1 MQSYLILAN
10 GQVFRGQSIGC
21 PGTTIG
27 EVVFATGM
35 VGFEETLTDPSYYG
49 QIITQTY
56 PLIGNYGMNSEDV
69 ESGKIWAKGYIVREA
84 CKTPSNF
91 RSEETLDAFLKKN
104 GIIGIEG
111 VDTRS
116 LTRTLRESG
125 VMNGAI
131 TTEFDPDAELE
142 KKAALMPAITAY
154 AVTEAVATVTCTAP
168 KTFEPTTNVIDGRE
182 VETPL
187 HVALLD
193 LGCKNNIVRCLQ
205 KRGCRVTVLPG
216 TATAAEL
223 AALNPD
229 GLMLSNG
236 PGDPAENVGIIAN
249 IKEMLDTGIP
259 TFGICLGHQLT
270 ALAAGAKTCKL
281 KYGHRGANQPVT
293 SPAKQR
299 TFITSQNH
307 GYAVMAD
314 TLPETVGKMS
324 YFNANDG
331 TCEGMDYFK
340 WNCFTVQFHPEA
352 NGGPKDTEFLF
363 DEFVKRMLA
372 AKGVINDA

>member
-131 TTEFDPDAELE
+131 TTEFDPDAEPE
-142 KKAALMPAITAY
+142 KKAVLMPAITAY
-154 AVTEAVATVTCTAP
+154 AVTEAVATVTCAAP

-314 TLPETVGKMS
+314 TLPEAVGKMS

>member
-131 TTEFDPDAELE
+131 TTEFDPDAEPE
-142 KKAALMPAITAY
+142 KKVALMPAITAY
-154 AVTEAVATVTCTAP
+154 AVTEAVATVTCAAP

-249 IKEMLDTGIP
+249 IKQMLDTGIP